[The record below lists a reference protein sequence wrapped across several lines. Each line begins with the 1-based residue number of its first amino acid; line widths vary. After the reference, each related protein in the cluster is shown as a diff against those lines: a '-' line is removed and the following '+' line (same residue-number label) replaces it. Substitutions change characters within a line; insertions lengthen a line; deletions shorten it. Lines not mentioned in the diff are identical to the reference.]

1 MFIGH
6 FGPASFFARRALPLW
21 HCFLAVQ
28 VIDYIFF
35 ALIFLGFEHVEIL
48 PDATAVNHFHTI
60 HIGYS
65 HSLLSAVLLSVLAFF
80 AYQRTNPAA
89 GRSGALLI
97 GALVFSHWLL
107 DLVAHLPDL
116 PLWPHGPVVGLG
128 LWAFFWPSILVESA
142 LFSVGALVF
151 FALNRDRA
159 TRWTLPAILLLI
171 GVALALVWVGF
182 TGAAPRDVQ
191 SGLAAA
197 PLVLLMLTGL
207 AYLIDR
213 TLKAAIR

>member
-6 FGPASFFARRALPLW
+6 FGPASFFARRKLPLW

-35 ALIFLGFEHVEIL
+35 SLVFRGVEHVEIV
-48 PDATAVNHFHTI
+48 PNATAVNHFHTE

-65 HSLLSAVLLSVLAFF
+65 HSLISAVIFSVIAFWL
-80 AYQRTNPAA
+80 YQLKNPSA

-128 LWAFFWPSILVESA
+128 LWAFFWPSIIVESA

-151 FALNRDRA
+151 FVLNRDRA
-159 TRWTLPAILLLI
+159 SRWTMPAILLLI
-171 GVALALVWVGF
+171 VVALALVCVGF

-197 PLVLLMLTGL
+197 PFVLLVLTGL
-207 AYLIDR
+207 AYLVDR
-213 TLKAAIR
+213 SLMSEVE